1 MGEKDNKEKKEQDE
15 KKEKEEKKKVMI
27 NDTSEAW
34 LSRCV
39 SLFREPLDM
48 DILNTV
54 PTSTTSFINT
64 LENIVTELNNAN
76 VLHLIEENEEE
87 EKKEKKNNGE
97 TATATETTTAT
108 TASTTTTTTS

>member
-1 MGEKDNKEKKEQDE
+1 MGDNLVATAVEDKEEQEEKEQKEEKEEKKQSHSRQNTASFLKTLATSAEQKEEEE
-15 KKEKEEKKKVMI
+15 KKQKEEKKKVMI

-54 PTSTTSFINT
+54 PTSTTFHQYIRK
-64 LENIVTELNNAN
+64 
-76 VLHLIEENEEE
+76 HCY
-87 EKKEKKNNGE
+87 
-97 TATATETTTAT
+97 
-108 TASTTTTTTS
+108 